1 MANVNNNDDSI
12 QTSTTITTTTAT
24 KPPSFLRQMS
34 NAITKDQ
41 IWIDPYT
48 NERIWVFNPM
58 HIVHL
63 SKQQKSKFIRIV
75 EGFKKFSNKWFS
87 HVLLLLFLILYG
99 FLGAYIFVTLEA
111 PIEQSA
117 KVSNPIN
124 KMRERI
130 IKELWWS
137 SKKFSHGWWLRLA
150 KIRFKEFEKQ
160 LHESCLSDQTTDSE
174 ERVWN
179 FWQALFFSST
189 IFTTIGYGHVVP
201 KTDAGRVASI
211 IYAFIGIPLLLMVL
225 TDLGK
230 LFTRGIKFVFK
241 IFRRI
246 YYARQLRK
254 MRKATKERTQFVSQ
268 KIDNVH
274 RKMSTVVPMGKNK
287 IDMANNRQSNN
298 NNDNIDD
305 DNETIPDF
313 EVDDE
318 FNLPISVAVVLLLL
332 YMMMGAAVF
341 TIWEKWTFFE
351 SFYFVYISLST
362 IGFGD
367 YVPEHPAF
375 MMCTFI
381 YLLFGLALTSMC
393 INVVQEKL
401 SATFQKAKLRIGATM
416 GLDIPQMVEEDL
428 NQDNISTNFIPPEQ
442 QLPPSQQQQQQP
454 MPKPILKEQGVG
466 DSFKERR
473 QKKRKE
479 TIDNNN
485 EEIDNSKT
493 FNDHDGGGVWWL
505 K

>member
-1 MANVNNNDDSI
+1 MAANAAKNNA
-12 QTSTTITTTTAT
+12 QAFV
-24 KPPSFLRQMS
+24 KQMT
-34 NAITKDQ
+34 NKMKNIKNDQ

-58 HIVHL
+58 HIVQL
-63 SKQQKSKFIRIV
+63 TKRQQSKFIRVV

-111 PIEQSA
+111 PIETTTKTQ
-117 KVSNPIN
+117 VNN
-124 KMRERI
+124 MRERI
-130 IKELWWS
+130 VKELWWS
-137 SKKFSHGWWLRLA
+137 SRKFSKGWWVRLA

-160 LHESCLSDQTTDSE
+160 LHEACLSSQTTDSE
-174 ERVWN
+174 QKIWN

-241 IFRRI
+241 IFRKI
-246 YYARQLRK
+246 YYTRQLRK
-254 MRKATKERTQFVSQ
+254 MREATKVPTQLVSQ
-268 KIDNVH
+268 TFDAVNK
-274 RKMSTVVPMGKNK
+274 KMSTVVPLGAAK
-287 IDMANNRQSNN
+287 SNN
-298 NNDNIDD
+298 PHDLNTSGGTLTTDD
-305 DNETIPDF
+305 DETIPDF

-332 YMMMGAAVF
+332 YMMFGAAVF

-416 GLDIPQMVEEDL
+416 GLDIPQMVEEEL
-428 NQDNISTNFIPPEQ
+428 NQDNVMISNLNSSVDSNNPSHIPR
-442 QLPPSQQQQQQP
+442 
-454 MPKPILKEQGVG
+454 PILREQGIG
-466 DSFKERR
+466 ESFRARR
-473 QKKRKE
+473 QKRRQS
-479 TIDNNN
+479 IDAGKS
-485 EEIDNSKT
+485 NSSSGQTDSKQT
-493 FNDHDGGGVWWL
+493 VNFADKD
-505 K
+505 